1 MIKKIVIRDVASYDH
16 EGVTFDNLSKVN
28 FIYGGNGTGKTTF
41 SRVLEANE
49 SLKAKYPGCRVVW
62 DGKPMQVLVYNQDF
76 RRRNLSEEIP
86 GVFSIGE
93 PLMQM
98 MKRTSEIDN
107 RKKVLEGRKDDEAV
121 QELIDIENDKYLHVF
136 EMLFKK
142 LGHEA
147 HYNMMMRER
156 RFEN

>member
-76 RRRNLSEEIP
+76 RQRNLSEEKP
-86 GVFSIGE
+86 SVFSIGE
-93 PLMQM
+93 LLMQM
-98 MKRTSEIDN
+98 MNRTSEIDI
-107 RKKVLEGRKDDEAV
+107 RSW
-121 QELIDIENDKYLHVF
+121 
-136 EMLFKK
+136 
-142 LGHEA
+142 LGQ
-147 HYNMMMRER
+147 
-156 RFEN
+156 F